1 MEWVFRLSVIQNLNV
16 SLCLFIFLLRLFSVV
31 VRVLVAPANRQLIS
45 WAVTPEPGA
54 PSVSHFVIQSRKK
67 MGS

>member
-45 WAVTPEPGA
+45 WAVTPKPGA
-54 PSVSHFVIQSRKK
+54 PSASHSIIQSRKK